1 MTSTPYSPE
10 PQQGGHPYSSPSQ
23 GQQPGVISGELVP
36 QALADPYQR
45 TYDPFAGQGA
55 HAAGAVQPYAPQ
67 PYAGGAP
74 PYGPPPVMV
83 LPAQKSVGVAFVLT
97 FFFGALGMFYSTVS
111 GALILLGIALGAM
124 VLTVILI
131 GILAVLTL
139 GIGAALFGL
148 MPFILLLI
156 GVGAWI
162 TSMIW
167 GCMAASRHNE
177 RLAAQYESAGYRPP
191 GY

>member
-1 MTSTPYSPE
+1 MTSTPYPPE

-36 QALADPYQR
+36 QGLADPYQR
-45 TYDPFAGQGA
+45 TYDPFAGQGGRPVA
-55 HAAGAVQPYAPQ
+55 RAGAVQPYAPQ
-67 PYAGGAP
+67 PYAGGVP

-97 FFFGALGMFYSTVS
+97 FFFGVLGMFYSTVS
-111 GALILLGIALGAM
+111 GALILLGITLGAI
-124 VLTVILI
+124 VLATVLI
-131 GILAVLTL
+131 AILAVLTM
-139 GIGAALFGL
+139 GFGTVLFTL
-148 MPFILLLI
+148 VPLI

-177 RLAAQYESAGYRPP
+177 RLAAQYASAGYRPP